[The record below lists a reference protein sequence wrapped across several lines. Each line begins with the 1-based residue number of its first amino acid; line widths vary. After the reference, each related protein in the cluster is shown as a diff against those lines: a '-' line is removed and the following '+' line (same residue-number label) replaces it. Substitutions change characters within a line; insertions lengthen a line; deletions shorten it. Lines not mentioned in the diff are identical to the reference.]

1 MLSGNIVDILLGQTL
16 YYSDSL
22 NSLVVFI
29 SSIAKLT
36 PRFSL
41 ICFVQGVSGIDQRF
55 IHCVHPL
62 AVLCMLVIFSMSAR
76 YSP

>member
-22 NSLVVFI
+22 NSLVVLI

-36 PRFSL
+36 PQFSL
-41 ICFVQGVSGIDQRF
+41 ICFGIDQRF
-55 IHCVHPL
+55 IDCVHPL
-62 AVLCMLVIFSMSAR
+62 AVLCMLVIISMSAR